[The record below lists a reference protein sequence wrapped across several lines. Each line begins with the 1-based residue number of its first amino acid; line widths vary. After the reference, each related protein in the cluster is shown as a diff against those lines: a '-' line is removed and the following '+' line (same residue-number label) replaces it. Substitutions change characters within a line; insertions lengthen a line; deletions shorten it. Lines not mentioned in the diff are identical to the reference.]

1 MMLSSILTAAGLRA
15 PAVGNIGDSLV
26 SAVMDPI
33 PADVFAIEVGAPQLP
48 FVKSMSP
55 HSAVV
60 LNMAPDHIDFFNG
73 YENYAKTKAKV
84 YSQVQKSAIYNVQD
98 VVTEKMVEDADVVEG
113 ARAIGFTLGLPGL
126 SMIGVV
132 EDFIVDRAFLE
143 ERQTHAQELCAVD
156 DIQPNAPHNIANA
169 LAAAALAR
177 SYGVEAAHVRDGLR
191 SFVPAPHRIA
201 TVGQFN
207 GVTYIDDSKA
217 TNCHAAQMSLKAYEN
232 VIWIAGGQAKGQD
245 FAELI
250 KQNSKNMK
258 AAVLLG
264 EDKELIAKTLK
275 MIAPNI
281 PVKIIERTDDAAM
294 LDVVI
299 AASEFAQSGDTVLL
313 APGCASW
320 DMFKDYRARG
330 NAFAEAV
337 IKTQGSK

>member
-1 MMLSSILTAAGLRA
+1 
-15 PAVGNIGDSLV
+15 
-26 SAVMDPI
+26 
-33 PADVFAIEVGAPQLP
+33 
-48 FVKSMSP
+48 
-55 HSAVV
+55 
-60 LNMAPDHIDFFNG
+60 
-73 YENYAKTKAKV
+73 
-84 YSQVQKSAIYNVQD
+84 
-98 VVTEKMVEDADVVEG
+98 
-113 ARAIGFTLGLPGL
+113 
-126 SMIGVV
+126 MIGVV

-201 TVGQFN
+201 TVGQFK

-264 EDKELIAKTLK
+264 QDKELIAETFK

-281 PVKIIERTDDAAM
+281 PVKIIERTDDNAM
-294 LDVVI
+294 TDVVI

-337 IKTQGSK
+337 IKTQGGK